1 MNFHQ
6 PIERI
11 NTDSFKWDD
20 LKRIFGV
27 SDVLPMWVADMDFA
41 APDSVISALN
51 SRAEHGVFG
60 YTMQSDAYNQAVA
73 DWMKSRHRWSIDKEW
88 IVFCP
93 GVVPALSFIVQAFTE
108 PGDKVAIQTPVY
120 PPFYSVVT
128 DHGRELV
135 QNPLK
140 EQDGYYTMDLE
151 ALEQSLDDQ
160 VKLFILC
167 SPHNPVGRVWR
178 REELEAV
185 GKLCMERGILM
196 VSDEIHADLVY
207 EEETHIPF
215 ASLSEEIQENCIICT
230 APSKTFN
237 IAGLN
242 TSNII
247 IPNDSIRRRFK
258 KTLELYHVNSISSLG
273 SAATQAAYNDGK
285 AWLDEALVYMK
296 ANMEYVSQYLGE
308 HIPEIKT
315 RVPEATYLMWL
326 DFRALQMSPDD
337 LEQFLLNKAKLAL
350 NKGSAF
356 GKEGE
361 GFMRLNIACSRSLV
375 EEAMKRL
382 DQAVQEWRKEQ
393 QQQQQ
398 QPV

>member
-51 SRAEHGVFG
+51 SRVEHGVFG

-73 DWMKSRHRWSIDKEW
+73 HWMKSRHRWSIDKEW

-185 GKLCMERGILM
+185 AKLCMERGILM

-207 EEETHIPF
+207 EEGTHIPF

-258 KTLELYHVNSISSLG
+258 KTLELYHVNSISTLG

>member
-1 MNFHQ
+1 MNFHT

-20 LKRIFGV
+20 LQRIFGA
-27 SDVLPMWVADMDFA
+27 SDVLPMWVADMDFP
-41 APDSVISALN
+41 APDSVVSALN
-51 SRAEHGVFG
+51 SRVEHGVFG
-60 YTMQSDAYNQAVA
+60 YTMQSDAYNQAIA
-73 DWMKSRHRWSIDKEW
+73 DWMKSRHGWSIDKEW
-88 IVFCP
+88 IAFCP

-135 QNPLK
+135 QNPLI

-151 ALEQSLDDQ
+151 ALEQSLDDR

-185 GKLCMERGILM
+185 AKLCMERGILL

-207 EEETHIPF
+207 EEGAHTPL
-215 ASLSEEIQENCIICT
+215 ANLSEQIKENCIICT

-258 KTLELYHVNSISSLG
+258 KTLELYHVNSISTLG
-273 SAATQAAYNDGK
+273 SAATQAAYTGGK
-285 AWLDEALVYMK
+285 AWLDEALAYMK
-296 ANMEYVSQYLGE
+296 ANMEYVSEYLGE

-337 LEQFLLNKAKLAL
+337 LEQFLLKKAKIAL

-356 GKEGE
+356 GKDGE

-382 DQAVQEWRKEQ
+382 DQAVQKWRKEQ
-393 QQQQQ
+393 QQHKQT
-398 QPV
+398 V

>member
-6 PIERI
+6 PIERT

-51 SRAEHGVFG
+51 SRVEHGVFG
-60 YTMQSDAYNQAVA
+60 YTMQSDMYNQAVA

-185 GKLCMERGILM
+185 AKLCMERGILM

-207 EEETHIPF
+207 EEGTHIPF

-258 KTLELYHVNSISSLG
+258 KTLELYHVNSISTLG

-296 ANMEYVSQYLGE
+296 ANMEYVSEYLGE

-375 EEAMKRL
+375 EEAMNRL

-393 QQQQQ
+393 HQQQQ

>member
-1 MNFHQ
+1 MGTQQFLGGSIPEGNHQQQAVCSVIKREPFHQ
-6 PIERI
+6 NAKSQNDPGFGRHGQIALQNLQDGGCHEQRDDHVQPVRVQSQLVW
-11 NTDSFKWDD
+11 NLGEQRHFKWDD

-51 SRAEHGVFG
+51 SRVEHGVFG

-151 ALEQSLDDQ
+151 ALEQSLDDT

-185 GKLCMERGILM
+185 AKLCMERGILM

-207 EEETHIPF
+207 EEGTHIPF
-215 ASLSEEIQENCIICT
+215 ASLSEEIQENCII
-230 APSKTFN
+230 S
-237 IAGLN
+237 
-242 TSNII
+242 
-247 IPNDSIRRRFK
+247 
-258 KTLELYHVNSISSLG
+258 
-273 SAATQAAYNDGK
+273 
-285 AWLDEALVYMK
+285 
-296 ANMEYVSQYLGE
+296 
-308 HIPEIKT
+308 
-315 RVPEATYLMWL
+315 TYLMWL